1 MILRLALAAALGV
14 AAAAQAHSSKE
25 IVTPAE
31 NASVAGSPPAIS
43 MEFDS
48 AMRITQISVTD
59 SGGKAYAL
67 SRTDR
72 MQPVENF
79 SAAPETLPP
88 GDYTVQWRGI
98 SLDGHPMEGGWSFSV
113 K

>member
-1 MILRLALAAALGV
+1 MITRLAFVVALG
-14 AAAAQAHSSKE
+14 AAAAAHAHSSKE

-31 NASVAGSPPAIS
+31 NAAVAGSPPAIA

-48 AMRITQISVTD
+48 AMRITQISLTD
-59 SGGKAYAL
+59 AAGKAYAL

-72 MQPVENF
+72 MQPVELF
-79 SAAPETLPP
+79 SAAPQALLP
-88 GDYTVQWRGI
+88 GQYTVKWRGI
-98 SLDGHPMEGGWSFSV
+98 SLDGHTMEGGWSFSV